1 MSIFA
6 TEFRTAATLSHA
18 RFAAEVVAWLRGIK
32 DCRIF
37 DSATERDLDGDS
49 ANLRSATGEVF
60 LMQRFSDADGS
71 AALGFRYDAPDKMGR
86 TWRTEGVLRDDGSQP
101 ETRVLRI
108 RGQCLAT
115 ATVARLET
123 PIRPHLLRSLLEE
136 GFGARDEL
144 LDVST
149 APQELTDNEAGLAT
163 GAALVDGKATRDLP
177 VIYVSATG
185 NGAWVVS
192 RRSLE
197 RLAIDLCGVAHVVLE
212 PSRGFS
218 FGLREQTDDRNPYG
232 GTIGIA
238 LPGHGVVRR
247 FFLGWAI
254 PDEAALLAEVRTS
267 AIAMRTNMGRRGGWD
282 WLDLQEAAIRQQRHR
297 DRSRLSFDETE
308 KLWQEELASKEER
321 IADLER
327 QLASQRQAAAEPAVS
342 GRLPEPLLSAL
353 GRELYDGEFIDRLRA
368 ALRDIV
374 TLGADRGWDRRSL
387 ALFAIALE
395 KMPASAGLARLRE
408 DLDRATRDVK
418 KLANNLP
425 PFLEKLGYQH
435 KSDKTH
441 IRMTPDPDLI
451 GAESMTVPNS
461 ASDHRAGENQKS
473 DTLAALGLK
482 RL

>member
-1 MSIFA
+1 
-6 TEFRTAATLSHA
+6 
-18 RFAAEVVAWLRGIK
+18 
-32 DCRIF
+32 
-37 DSATERDLDGDS
+37 
-49 ANLRSATGEVF
+49 
-60 LMQRFSDADGS
+60 
-71 AALGFRYDAPDKMGR
+71 
-86 TWRTEGVLRDDGSQP
+86 
-101 ETRVLRI
+101 
-108 RGQCLAT
+108 
-115 ATVARLET
+115 
-123 PIRPHLLRSLLEE
+123 
-136 GFGARDEL
+136 
-144 LDVST
+144 
-149 APQELTDNEAGLAT
+149 
-163 GAALVDGKATRDLP
+163 
-177 VIYVSATG
+177 
-185 NGAWVVS
+185 
-192 RRSLE
+192 
-197 RLAIDLCGVAHVVLE
+197 
-212 PSRGFS
+212 
-218 FGLREQTDDRNPYG
+218 
-232 GTIGIA
+232 
-238 LPGHGVVRR
+238 
-247 FFLGWAI
+247 
-254 PDEAALLAEVRTS
+254 
-267 AIAMRTNMGRRGGWD
+267 MRTNMGRRGGWD

-425 PFLEKLGYQH
+425 PFLEKLGYLRR
-435 KSDKTH
+435 SDRTH